1 MFNNPFQFTAVVS
14 WNKPDSD
21 IAVDK
26 LTQTV
31 KFWNI
36 DAPVFDV
43 VYSPSR
49 VLITDV
55 KNTVFSIINSNFD
68 LTKLNNYNVQWI
80 IDPQLN
86 DLSQQT
92 VLSNGQILQ
101 VNKGSFSANTAYTVT
116 ATITNNALSKL
127 FYTKQVQFTTKAPP
141 SAGIIIVSPTSGF
154 IGQEITVSLDGWS
167 SDNPP
172 IVFNVFTTLDDN
184 GLRKGLMINAGAPIS
199 ASDQFKF
206 TPKDSRPIQVDV
218 TDASNEIVNFI

>member
-1 MFNNPFQFTAVVS
+1 M
-14 WNKPDSD
+14 
-21 IAVDK
+21 
-26 LTQTV
+26 
-31 KFWNI
+31 
-36 DAPVFDV
+36 
-43 VYSPSR
+43 
-49 VLITDV
+49 
-55 KNTVFSIINSNFD
+55 
-68 LTKLNNYNVQWI
+68 
-80 IDPQLN
+80 
-86 DLSQQT
+86 
-92 VLSNGQILQ
+92 
-101 VNKGSFSANTAYTVT
+101 T